1 MKLKMVRSVLRRT
14 LALVALLALI
24 VPKGSVAQEAFTIRQ
39 AIDYA
44 RSHSPALAIAAND
57 QRRADAQAQ
66 EAVAGYLPQI
76 NGSGQFDDNLKRQT
90 TFLPA
95 GIFSDQPTPVQFG
108 TQYSTNLSVQ
118 AEQTLI
124 DVAQLNG
131 IQANKPNTTMAAI
144 KLKQAEEQVVYDVA
158 KAYAQVQTYR
168 EQVKLLEENL
178 KQYDALVPILRLRL
192 ANGVAQQLDLDRVE
206 VTQRNIR
213 SQLTV
218 AQANYDVSIGQLQR
232 TMGMPL
238 EQPVIVVDEVR
249 TDMAHRE
256 PVTKSF
262 ELNNLLSYQYNEQS
276 ELLYGIDLKR
286 KRNAFL
292 PTLSAYGRYGAM
304 AQGNELAESYD
315 NWFDYAAIG
324 LKLNVPLF
332 SGLRRTS
339 QIKQSEI
346 ALQNLRE
353 QQRDANLG
361 FQLNYKSA
369 NTRLLASTSTADRDA
384 ESLQLAERVFAN
396 TNLQYQQGLASLS
409 DLLNA
414 DYQLKEARNNWTNS
428 LLNRAVSL
436 LDLERS
442 KGTLLEYANTL

>member
-1 MKLKMVRSVLRRT
+1 MKRILP
-14 LALVALLALI
+14 LLAIL
-24 VPKGSVAQEAFTIRQ
+24 VGTGLNAQQAFTLRQ
-39 AIDYA
+39 SIDYA
-44 RSHSPALAIAAND
+44 RSHSPAMAIAQND
-57 QRRADAQAQ
+57 QQKADALAQ

-76 NGSGQFDDNLKRQT
+76 NGSGAFDDNLKRQT

-131 IQANKPNTTMAAI
+131 IQANKPNTAMAAI
-144 KLKQAEEQVVYDVA
+144 KVKQAEEQVVYDVA
-158 KAYAQVQTYR
+158 KAYAQVQAYR

-178 KQYDALVPILRLRL
+178 KQYDELVPILRLRL
-192 ANGVAQQLDLDRVE
+192 EKGVAQQLDVDRVE
-206 VTQRNIR
+206 VTQRNIA
-213 SQLTV
+213 SQHTV
-218 AQANYDVSIGQLQR
+218 AQANYEVSVAQLKR
-232 TMGMPL
+232 TMGMPMNEEL
-238 EQPVIVVDEVR
+238 QVTDEVKGSGDVR
-249 TDMAHRE
+249 QPTNAG
-256 PVTKSF
+256 F
-262 ELNNLLSYQYNEQS
+262 ALNNLLGYQYNQQS

-304 AQGNELAESYD
+304 AQGNDLAESYD

-361 FQLNYKSA
+361 FELNYKSA
-369 NTRLLASTSTADRDA
+369 DTRLLASSSTADRDA
-384 ESLQLAERVFAN
+384 ESLRLAERVFAN
-396 TNLQYQQGLASLS
+396 TNLQYQQGMASLS

-414 DYQLKEARNNWTNS
+414 DYQLKEARNNWTTS
-428 LLNRAVSL
+428 LLNRAVAL

-442 KGTLLEYANTL
+442 KGTLLDYANTL